1 MLIQDLL
8 KISIKKIDHAEI
20 LTTKRKR
27 KKNNRNQYEMGKEIE
42 HAKQTLFL
50 NWLGINSSFI

>member
-27 KKNNRNQYEMGKEIE
+27 KKNRNQYEMGKEIE

>member
-1 MLIQDLL
+1 MLIEDLL

-27 KKNNRNQYEMGKEIE
+27 KKNRNQYEMGKEIE